1 MWIYVTISAG
11 QLIAIN
17 HIQNKSFVN
26 IIYVCLLFIFIMY
39 I

>member
-1 MWIYVTISAG
+1 MWIYVKISAG
-11 QLIAIN
+11 Q

-26 IIYVCLLFIFIMY
+26 IIYVCLLCIFIMY